1 MAATAAH
8 HLRVEDV
15 SPTWLLPPVGGLE
28 LKRTATPR
36 GTEHSDG
43 VSLSCDQSPS
53 FRCLLEQVT
62 VGGGGKV
69 GEDGVQLVTFALWE
83 PKVRCPG
90 FVLTLLLHLLRTC
103 LCVQGSSDG
112 AAGDDERDSEDGHLI
127 YKSGDVIE
135 DRCTSQVDH
144 RVVAP
149 HGRSKL
155 TAINLLFRPDR
166 GHVGGGNLWE
176 GGAVFGPQQVKRAVA
191 RVGDVLRCNTLSRP
205 TAEGDQSL

>member
-1 MAATAAH
+1 MAPSTSRGP
-8 HLRVEDV
+8 RVEANCNSTRNGTILMV
-15 SPTWLLPPVGGLE
+15 IACHVTNHLP
-28 LKRTATPR
+28 
-36 GTEHSDG
+36 SG
-43 VSLSCDQSPS
+43 VCSNRSLS
-53 FRCLLEQVT
+53 VV
-62 VGGGGKV
+62 VGSWGRT
-69 GEDGVQLVTFALWE
+69 GVQLVTFALWE

-144 RVVAP
+144 RVVAS
-149 HGRSKL
+149 HGRSNL

-166 GHVGGGNLWE
+166 GHFGGGNLWE
-176 GGAVFGPQQVKRAVA
+176 GGAVFGPQQVKRSVA

-205 TAEGDQSL
+205 AAGGDQSL